1 MYLSSNIL
9 PKNKQK
15 CQINGPSTWIRVSR
29 DWFTPIQVEYRF
41 PPASGWFVTDSPPF
55 RWNIGFH
62 PHRGQRPDLFTGHQP
77 TCQNQVYFSKYPG
90 RLRSS
95 LIETIGVSKYPRVL
109 GEIYLALALR
119 LGPYKG

>member
-62 PHRGQRPDLFTGHQP
+62 PHRGQRPDLMRHSR
-77 TCQNQVYFSKYPG
+77 NV
-90 RLRSS
+90 
-95 LIETIGVSKYPRVL
+95 
-109 GEIYLALALR
+109 
-119 LGPYKG
+119 